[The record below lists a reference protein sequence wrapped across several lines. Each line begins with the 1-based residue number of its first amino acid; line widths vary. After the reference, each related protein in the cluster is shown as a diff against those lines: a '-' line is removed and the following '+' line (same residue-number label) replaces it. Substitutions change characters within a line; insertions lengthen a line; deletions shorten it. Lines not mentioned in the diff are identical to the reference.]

1 MAEIIESK
9 DEQKEKK
16 KINREGLRQAIQT
29 FKYITPYLHYFIFGM
44 VLLVL
49 GSLLFMVLPYLLGQ
63 LLDIAEGKSELNFS
77 MKEIGLGLIAIL
89 LVQGVFSYFR
99 VIMFAN
105 VSERATADIRKDIYK
120 KLVKLPIT
128 FFENNKSGE
137 LISRVTADVE
147 RFYSIFSVT
156 LAELIRQV
164 IIVIIGVVF
173 LVVTTPKLALVML
186 ASFPVVMI
194 FAIFFARVI
203 KKHSKLKQE
212 KMAESNSI
220 LGESI
225 QSIQI
230 VKAFAN
236 EIFEIKKYRSSISEV
251 ITVALRFAR
260 ARAIFSVFIVVI
272 LFGAIFFV
280 IYIGASM
287 VQDGSM
293 TAGGL
298 VSFVTYTFILG
309 GSIAS
314 IGNFAPQ
321 VLGAV
326 GATERI
332 REILN
337 TEDEIGEMRIGDKL
351 ELNIK
356 GDISFVNTEFHY
368 PSRTDVQ
375 VLEGINID
383 IAAGTKAA
391 IVGPSGVGKSTILQ
405 LLLRFYEITGGAL
418 LIDGK
423 NIHEYDI
430 RSLRNNMSFVPQE
443 VILFGGSIRENI
455 LYGDEHATEEAV
467 IAAAKKS
474 NSWEFI
480 SNFPEGLDT
489 LIGERGV
496 KLSGG
501 QRQRIAIARAIL
513 KNPAILL
520 LDEAT
525 SALDSES
532 EKVVQEALKNLM
544 EGRTSIIIA
553 HRLSTIADVDCIY
566 VLDDGKIIEQGK
578 HEDLMK
584 IEDGAYRKQAV
595 LGGLFS

>member
-1 MAEIIESK
+1 MAEIKTTEE
-9 DEQKEKK
+9 EQQEKK
-16 KINREGLRQAIQT
+16 KFNKQGFKEAIQT
-29 FKYITPYLHYFIFGM
+29 FKYITPYLHYFIIGM
-44 VLLVL
+44 ILLVL

-63 LLDIAEGKSELNFS
+63 LLDIAEGKSELNYS
-77 MKEIGLGLIAIL
+77 MNQIGLGLIAIL
-89 LVQGVFSYFR
+89 LVQGLFSYFR

-173 LVVTTPKLALVML
+173 LVVTTPRLALVML
-186 ASFPVVMI
+186 LSFPVVMI

-236 EIFEIKKYRSSISEV
+236 EIFEIKKYRGSINEV
-251 ITVALRFAR
+251 ISVALKFAR

-337 TEDEIGEMRIGDKL
+337 TEDEIGEMKTSDTL
-351 ELNIK
+351 ELDIK
-356 GDISFVNTEFHY
+356 GDISFINTEFYY
-368 PSRTDVQ
+368 PSRTDIQ
-375 VLEGINID
+375 VLNGINID

-405 LLLRFYEITGGAL
+405 LLLRFYEITGGQL

-423 NIHEYDI
+423 SINEFDI

-480 SNFPEGLDT
+480 SNFLEGLDT

-566 VLDDGKIIEQGK
+566 VLDDGKIIERGK
-578 HEDLMK
+578 HEELMQ

>member
-1 MAEIIESK
+1 MAEIIKSE
-9 DEQKEKK
+9 DEQKRKF
-16 KINREGLRQAIQT
+16 NREGFREAIQT
-29 FKYITPYLHYFIFGM
+29 FKYIKPYIGYFIVGM
-44 VLLVL
+44 ILLVL

-63 LLDIAEGKSELNFS
+63 LLDIAEGKSELSFS
-77 MKEIGLGLIAIL
+77 MKQVGVGLIAIL
-89 LVQGVFSYFR
+89 LVQGLFSYFR

-105 VSERATADIRKDIYK
+105 VSERATADIRKDIYN

-164 IIVIIGVVF
+164 IIVIIGVIF
-173 LVVTTPKLALVML
+173 LVVTTPRLALVML
-186 ASFPVVMI
+186 LSFPVVMI

-236 EIFEIKKYRSSISEV
+236 EIFEIKKYRGSINEV

-260 ARAIFSVFIVVI
+260 ARAIFSVFIVVV

-287 VQDGSM
+287 VQDGTM
-293 TAGGL
+293 TSGDL
-298 VSFVTYTFILG
+298 VSFVAYTFILG

-337 TEDEIGEMRIGDKL
+337 TEDEIGEMKASDPL

-356 GDISFVNTEFHY
+356 GDIAFVDTEFHY
-368 PSRTDVQ
+368 PSRTDVE
-375 VLEGINID
+375 VLQGININ

-405 LLLRFYEITGGAL
+405 LLLRFYETTGGQIQ
-418 LIDGK
+418 IDGK
-423 NIHEYDI
+423 SINDYDI

-443 VILFGGSIRENI
+443 VILFGGTIRENI

-480 SNFPEGLDT
+480 TNFPEGLDT

-566 VLDDGKIIEQGK
+566 VLDDGKIIERGR
-578 HEDLMK
+578 HEELMK

>member
-1 MAEIIESK
+1 MAEIINSENK
-9 DEQKEKK
+9 QKP
-16 KINREGLRQAIQT
+16 KISREGFREAIQT
-29 FKYITPYLHYFIFGM
+29 FKYIKPYLGYFIVGM
-44 VLLVL
+44 ILLVL

-63 LLDIAEGKSELNFS
+63 LIDIAEGKSELNFS
-77 MKEIGLGLIAIL
+77 MKQVGLGLVAIL
-89 LVQGVFSYFR
+89 MVQGLFSYFR

-105 VSERATADIRKDIYK
+105 VSERATADIRKDIYN

-164 IIVIIGVVF
+164 IIVIIGVIF
-173 LVVTTPKLALVML
+173 LIVTTPRLALVML
-186 ASFPVVMI
+186 LSFPVVMI
-194 FAIFFARVI
+194 FAIFFARII

-236 EIFEIKKYRSSISEV
+236 EIFEIKKYRGSINEV
-251 ITVALRFAR
+251 IRVALRFAR
-260 ARAIFSVFIVVI
+260 ARAIFSVFIVVV

-287 VQDGSM
+287 VQDGTM
-293 TAGGL
+293 TSGDL
-298 VSFVTYTFILG
+298 VSFVAYTFILG

-337 TEDEIGEMRIGDKL
+337 TEDEIGEMKASDTL
-351 ELNIK
+351 DLNIK
-356 GDISFVNTEFHY
+356 GNISFVDTEFHY
-368 PSRTDVQ
+368 PSRTDVE
-375 VLEGINID
+375 VLQGINLN

-405 LLLRFYEITGGAL
+405 LLLRFYNTTGGQI

-423 NIHEYDI
+423 NINEYDI

-443 VILFGGSIRENI
+443 VILFGGTIRENI

-467 IAAAKKS
+467 IAAAEKS

-566 VLDDGKIIEQGK
+566 VLDDGKIIERGR
-578 HEDLMK
+578 HEELMK